1 MRLCFS
7 LSSIERSFN
16 SIATLRP
23 LTKEPKRHAHQH
35 SPSLYV
41 RQPTTSKPLQPA
53 FASRPSKR
61 ERVSSI
67 YDPQMGKTLARKLE
81 SQYVFNK

>member
-1 MRLCFS
+1 MHTSNLAKHEPIIPFKQTPAYRVIG
-7 LSSIERSFN
+7 SI
-16 SIATLRP
+16 
-23 LTKEPKRHAHQH
+23 
-35 SPSLYV
+35 
-41 RQPTTSKPLQPA
+41 SKT
-53 FASRPSKR
+53 